1 MVVDMERV
9 NSIIKTLI
17 DNDMINDIINDG
29 YFQPWNWFH
38 EHEGLLP
45 GKYKVYSGACK
56 GVIVFDDTDWV
67 IKFDYYGEDSYCKIE
82 ADNYRYAVEEGLAH
96 YFAETRFI
104 TQVDC
109 VSFVIQE
116 KCECDESDI
125 YDSLHQ
131 YVKETYDEEC
141 SEYSEASLWEEVES
155 ICANG
160 CVHEMFHD
168 KALNAF
174 VCRYYINDLHAG
186 NFGRVNGR
194 IVMTD
199 YSGF

>member
-9 NSIIKTLI
+9 NSIIKTLV
-17 DNDMINDIINDG
+17 DSGMVNDILNDG
-29 YFQPWNWFH
+29 HFEPWNWFH
-38 EHEGLLP
+38 EHKALLP
-45 GKYKVYSGACK
+45 GGYKVYSGACK

-67 IKFDYYGEDSYCKIE
+67 IKFDYCGEDSYCKIE

-104 TQVDC
+104 AQVDC

-125 YDSLHQ
+125 YDSLQQ
-131 YVKETYDEEC
+131 YVKETCNE
-141 SEYSEASLWEEVES
+141 EYSDASLWAEVES
-155 ICANG
+155 ICENG
-160 CVHEMFHD
+160 CVHEMFKD

-174 VCRYYINDLHAG
+174 VRRNYINDLHAG